1 VESNSITG
9 MGHYDGLSPR
19 LSSRAGLLVDMHPLL
34 LVAFTLDPQSQPLE
48 PRYTRAPLS
57 WSIPPMQAPGKDHQ
71 YLVGSE
77 EGTILECSKVITS
90 IQMVGPM
97 NEMAPANT
105 VG

>member
-1 VESNSITG
+1 
-9 MGHYDGLSPR
+9 
-19 LSSRAGLLVDMHPLL
+19 
-34 LVAFTLDPQSQPLE
+34 
-48 PRYTRAPLS
+48 
-57 WSIPPMQAPGKDHQ
+57 MQAPGKDHQ